1 MSQNP
6 TIWLRESEVGR
17 HGQLLY
23 CGGVL
28 INQSLHSLQVNQGT
42 KHHSLN
48 TILSWQSSA
57 AREDVSEITTNLHK
71 TNVSKMSVLNDN
83 WQGYSND
90 KVVEV

>member
-42 KHHSLN
+42 KHHSSQH
-48 TILSWQSSA
+48 IPSPQSSA
-57 AREDVSEITTNLHK
+57 GGEDDSEIKEQL
-71 TNVSKMSVLNDN
+71 L
-83 WQGYSND
+83 
-90 KVVEV
+90 

>member
-57 AREDVSEITTNLHK
+57 TREDE
-71 TNVSKMSVLNDN
+71 SKLLSLLF
-83 WQGYSND
+83 Y
-90 KVVEV
+90 